1 MNVKLMI
8 NKDGT
13 TDDTPPN
20 GYSSWKNYWETKKGV
35 KFPNKCC
42 VLTCNNTAEV
52 GAHVILFYYGIQD
65 YIVPMC
71 REHNN
76 PNNKDIM
83 AIDEKYLV
91 KIEN

>member
-42 VLTCNNTAEV
+42 LN
-52 GAHVILFYYGIQD
+52 
-65 YIVPMC
+65 M
-71 REHNN
+71 
-76 PNNKDIM
+76 
-83 AIDEKYLV
+83 
-91 KIEN
+91 